1 MLEFPGRVDYLSWT
15 RTQDERSFDQDL
27 HHLSPGREGRRAQ
40 FDQDLP
46 QLSSGHEW
54 QHILQDYDSIG
65 SISAV

>member
-15 RTQDERSFDQDL
+15 KTQDERSLDQDL
-27 HHLSPGREGRRAQ
+27 QHLRLGREGRRAH

-54 QHILQDYDSIG
+54 QHIIQDYEGIG